1 MPCPEPF
8 VRRPPRGRPWRAL
21 AILVSLVAGCAVGPD
36 YVRPEIDIAAAY
48 KEAPGWKI
56 AEPRAVDGISRWW
69 ESYGDPTLDELVA
82 EADAANQNLRQAEA
96 QYRQAQALA
105 DATRAGFWPGIGAS
119 VGAGR
124 ATATTGALHPATA
137 LSAGLSA
144 SWEPDLWGGV
154 RRAVEA
160 GTASAQAS
168 DDDLAAARLSIRS
181 ALAQDY
187 LQLRYLDVQ
196 RNLYA
201 NTNIAY
207 ARALKLTQSQFAAG
221 VALRSD
227 VALAE
232 TQLKS
237 TQAAAADLD
246 AQRAQ
251 LEHAIAILA
260 GRAPAQ
266 FSLAPLAAGT
276 FRPRLPEVPS
286 AVPSDLLER
295 RPDVAA
301 AERRA
306 AAANAAIGVARA
318 AYYPALT
325 LSASGAGVAGT
336 VASLFDTP
344 GRVWS
349 LGATLAQTLFDGGL
363 REARSAAAVAAYDS
377 SVAEYK
383 QTVLN
388 GFQQVE
394 DDLATLAV
402 LERETTLQDEAVQAA
417 RLAEQ
422 LALAQYRG
430 GTASY
435 LAVIT
440 AQALALANQRTA
452 VQLRSRQLTTSVALV
467 AALGGG
473 WVAPGVAAAP
483 APGGTLAAASTS
495 SGR

>member
-36 YVRPEIDIAAAY
+36 YVRPEVDIPAAY
-48 KEAPGWKI
+48 KEAPGWKT
-56 AEPRAVDGISRWW
+56 AEPRAVDSISRWW
-69 ESYGDPTLDELVA
+69 ESYGDPTLDGLVA

-137 LSAGLSA
+137 LSVGLSA
-144 SWEPDLWGGV
+144 SWEPDLWGSV
-154 RRAVEA
+154 RRTVEA

-168 DDDLAAARLSIRS
+168 DDDLAAVRLSIRS

-201 NTNIAY
+201 NTNVAY

-221 VALRSD
+221 VVLRSD

-246 AQRAQ
+246 GQRAQ
-251 LEHAIAILA
+251 LEHAVAILI

-266 FSLAPLAAGT
+266 FSLAPLAAA
-276 FRPRLPEVPS
+276 FQPRLPAMPS
-286 AVPSDLLER
+286 TLPSELLER

-306 AAANAAIGVARA
+306 ASANAGIGVARA
-318 AYYPALT
+318 AYFPALT

-363 REARSAAAVAAYDS
+363 RQARSAAAVAAYDA

-402 LERETTLQDEAVQAA
+402 LERETVLQDEAVQAA
-417 RLAEQ
+417 RLAER

-435 LAVIT
+435 LAVVA
-440 AQALALANQRTA
+440 AQTLALSNQRTA

-467 AALGGG
+467 TAIGGG
-473 WVAPGVAAAP
+473 WAAPGVAAEP
-483 APGGTLAAASTS
+483 APSSALATASTT